1 MSNPDLLSQLRDIH
15 TPAPVGWWPLAPG
28 WWILL
33 ILIIIGIAALIV
45 WLRSKRKRVTAISES
60 LRQLKQ
66 LPDSGGKQELVT
78 LLQLFRRAAL
88 VYHSREQVAAIS
100 LDQLAQSLAEQHG
113 LHLSSSSLELMRDA
127 QYRPDTQIDPDEWQQ
142 LKVDIEKLLPGL
154 TQPAQSRE
162 AQHV

>member
-1 MSNPDLLSQLRDIH
+1 MSNPELLSQLRDIH
-15 TPAPVGWWPLAPG
+15 TPEPVGWWPLAPG

-33 ILIIIGIAALIV
+33 ALIIIGVTALIV

-88 VYHSREQVAAIS
+88 VYHSREQVAAVS
-100 LDQLAQSLAEQHG
+100 LDHLAKSIAQLHG
-113 LHLSSSSLELMRDA
+113 LQLSTSSLELMRDA
-127 QYRPDTQIDPDEWQQ
+127 QYRPDTQIDPLQWQQ
-142 LKVDIEKLLPGL
+142 LKADIEMLLPGL
-154 TQPAQSRE
+154 AQPAKLQE
-162 AQHV
+162 AQNV